1 MQIYPSIGVY
11 TAGMARRFLGKYDA
25 KKGQWLKN
33 GKHFALLLLIVF
45 LIFRFLI
52 GVSWVSGESMY
63 PTLNNGAA
71 VVYLR
76 PVHNY
81 QVGDIVS
88 VRMAY
93 GEYYIK
99 RVAAVAGDR
108 VELRDGVCYING
120 QPESGSWVCGRT
132 EDQQS
137 TVSYP
142 LTVPA
147 GRVFVMGDNRE
158 GSVDSRTF
166 GCISASQTRGRIL
179 FHIG

>member
-1 MQIYPSIGVY
+1 MS
-11 TAGMARRFLGKYDA
+11 RRFMGKYDG

-33 GKHFALLLLIVF
+33 AKQFALLFLVVF

-52 GVSWVSGESMY
+52 GVSVVSGESMY
-63 PTLNNGAA
+63 PTLDDGT
-71 VVYLR
+71 VVIYLR
-76 PVHNY
+76 PVHSY
-81 QVGDIVS
+81 RVGEIVS

-99 RVAAVAGDR
+99 RVVAVAGDT
-108 VELRDGVCYING
+108 VDLVDGVAYING
-120 QPESGSWVCGRT
+120 EPESGDWVYGAT

-137 TVSYP
+137 AVTYP
-142 LTVPA
+142 LTVPE
-147 GRVFVMGDNRE
+147 GKVFVMGDNRE